1 MIKAPSIVHGTL
13 TRFDHE
19 HEKPTLKRDHEES
32 EDDDAGRTIFNKKQ
46 KTATKTTKSARTNSA
61 RIEAETNSKGLGK
74 PNDGF
79 SAVGRGSYDMN
90 TMRSSLPAITMQS
103 SVPPQTDPKEI
114 RATDL
119 QAAIFDDTEHDGRS
133 LFVAQPNLS
142 NKSAP
147 TCTARDVIDGLRGQ
161 QRNSPS
167 GIHLQRL
174 PSPLE
179 VQQNLFGFKV
189 TWPTRTDAEL
199 ARRIPIQL
207 YGVGYNFQSSSST
220 KGNGI
225 VGKLR
230 KSRQTAVIAGPVK
243 EFGADQIA
251 IGEMHY
257 RGVFTGRYW
266 VRMLQPRRLSKSRKE
281 CICSKDKKGFCPICP
296 AKSDVCNVCEEPLS
310 DSCKNCAIIPI
321 KHPDLCSSFL

>member
-161 QRNSPS
+161 QRN
-167 GIHLQRL
+167 
-174 PSPLE
+174 
-179 VQQNLFGFKV
+179 
-189 TWPTRTDAEL
+189 
-199 ARRIPIQL
+199 
-207 YGVGYNFQSSSST
+207 
-220 KGNGI
+220 GI